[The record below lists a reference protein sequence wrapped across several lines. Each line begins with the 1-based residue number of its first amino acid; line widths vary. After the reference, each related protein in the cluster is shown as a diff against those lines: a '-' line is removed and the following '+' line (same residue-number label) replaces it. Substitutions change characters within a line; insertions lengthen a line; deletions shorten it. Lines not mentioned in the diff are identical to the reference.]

1 MLEERQFVIQ
11 TRLQIR
17 LDSLLTLVQHA
28 LADRTARE
36 TILSVLVMLV
46 TMETRLVCQY
56 RPVAALA
63 LRGTSARP
71 VRRLPLQTL
80 AAALRTTVLK
90 EVLLQLR
97 ASSH

>member
-11 TRLQIR
+11 MRLQIR
-17 LDSLLTLVQHA
+17 LDSLLTLVRPV

-36 TILSVLVMLV
+36 TILSVLAMLV
-46 TMETRLVCQY
+46 TMETRLVCHC
-56 RPVAALA
+56 RLVVALA

-80 AAALRTTVLK
+80 AAALHTTARK

-97 ASSH
+97 ASSR